1 MKQKDKKIAIIGSG
15 ITGLTIAYKLKKAQ
29 IPFVVF
35 EKENRIGGVINT
47 IAKNGF
53 VFETGPNSGVL
64 SNSSIV
70 QLLDDLNEYSQKEIA
85 SKNAAKRLIWKG
97 TQWHAL
103 PSGLLSGITTPLFS
117 WKDKIRILG
126 EPFRHKGI
134 NPLENLS
141 SLVKR
146 RLGNSFLDY
155 AVDPFILGIYAGDPQ
170 YIVPKY
176 ALPKLYNLEQ
186 KYGSFIGGAIKKR
199 KEPKADNQDK
209 VTREIFSMKGGLQKL
224 IDALEQAVGK
234 ENIKTNCNNLLITPN
249 RVGYQVSGNN
259 NLSGQFTHIVST
271 VNPAEY
277 KALFPFLKQNDLD
290 IFMRLPYAK
299 VTGVTI
305 GFNNWEGMPLNA
317 FGGLIPFKE
326 DRNILG
332 VLFMSS
338 MFKNRAPENGALLNI
353 FMGGMRKPEIAELSD
368 DKIKQILKE
377 ELSELMQIKNFN
389 PDLVYIKRYSKAIAQ
404 YGSDSEERLKT
415 IAFLEQKFPGFIFA
429 GSIKDGVG
437 IADRVQ
443 QASNIAGQII
453 EG

>member
-1 MKQKDKKIAIIGSG
+1 MKQKDKKIAIIGAG

-64 SNSSIV
+64 SSSSIV
-70 QLLDDLNEYSQKEIA
+70 QLLEDLNEYSQKETA
-85 SKNAAKRLIWKG
+85 GKNAAKRLIWKG

-103 PSGLLSGITTPLFS
+103 PSGLLSGITTPLFL

-126 EPFRHKGI
+126 EPFRHKGK

-141 SLVKR
+141 ALVKR

-199 KEPKADNQDK
+199 KEPKADDQDK

-338 MFKNRAPENGALLNI
+338 MFGNRAPENGALLNI
-353 FMGGMRKPEIAELSD
+353 FMGGMRKPEIAALSD
-368 DKIKQILKE
+368 DEIKQILKE

-404 YGSDSEERLKT
+404 YGSDSEARLKT
-415 IAFLEQKFPGFIFA
+415 IAFLEQKFPGLIFA